1 MDAMAQ
7 GDFKAAKVS
16 FEKELA
22 RMPYDDELHF
32 LLAQAH
38 LHLGEVNDAR
48 RQVSLAWENST
59 TRDRRGIYA
68 AKMEHLRRCNRPI
81 EAAPATFRPNG

>member
-22 RMPYDDELHF
+22 RMPYDDELHSCWT
-32 LLAQAH
+32 QAH

-48 RQVSLAWENST
+48 RQVSLAWRT
-59 TRDRRGIYA
+59 ARRATGA
-68 AKMEHLRRCNRPI
+68 GSRRQDG
-81 EAAPATFRPNG
+81 APQARCQSPN